1 VTTES
6 LVSRVG
12 TIAMEQVTPNVFTNT
27 KLRGCNPSFVV
38 TADGVVV
45 IDTPQLPTKAVAMR
59 REAESRGPIRYLINT
74 EQHVDHIFGNYFFRG
89 AGTVVNHRELYERFM
104 VVFPELDPFAYAYE
118 SVPGDNPKGTDLDD
132 PEGVDLWPDRDEY
145 YRDPNKGRIVFTGD
159 LMLRVG
165 DHTFNLLHT
174 PGHTPGQLAVHVPDE
189 GVVFTG
195 DTIFSGCQT
204 WLMTSDVDGWLA
216 ALERIRT
223 LDFER
228 IVPGHGP
235 VVPKSYLDVQ
245 RSHLMEWKTAVA
257 TAIANGWSRDET
269 IARVNFKDRFGP
281 VDVGQG
287 YMLDYIQSRNAAAL
301 YDKLTGSAPQLTAPD
316 GTPAGTAPAR

>member
-1 VTTES
+1 
-6 LVSRVG
+6 
-12 TIAMEQVTPNVFTNT
+12 
-27 KLRGCNPSFVV
+27 
-38 TADGVVV
+38 
-45 IDTPQLPTKAVAMR
+45 
-59 REAESRGPIRYLINT
+59 
-74 EQHVDHIFGNYFFRG
+74 
-89 AGTVVNHRELYERFM
+89 M

-118 SVPGDNPKGTDLDD
+118 SVPGANPKGTDLDD

-316 GTPAGTAPAR
+316 GTPAGTAPTR